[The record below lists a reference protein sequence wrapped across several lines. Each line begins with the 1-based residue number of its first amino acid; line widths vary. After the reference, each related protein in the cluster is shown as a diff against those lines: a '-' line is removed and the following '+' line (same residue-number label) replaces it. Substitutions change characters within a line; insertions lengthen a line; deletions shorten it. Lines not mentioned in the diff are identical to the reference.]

1 MQNIL
6 ENNNNVPE
14 KMCMI
19 SEGFGQ
25 GSGLL
30 ANREH
35 MAARYSDVA

>member
-6 ENNNNVPE
+6 ENNNNVAE
-14 KMCMI
+14 KTCII

-25 GSGLL
+25 GSDLL

-35 MAARYSDVA
+35 MASGYSDVA